1 MNKKILG
8 IKVSTIFTAFVCLM
22 VSLVV
27 WMLVK
32 YNLDLGTDGALILP
46 SLCAL
51 LRG

>member
-8 IKVSTIFTAFVCLM
+8 IKIGTILTAFVCLI

-32 YNLDLGTDGALILP
+32 YNLDLGADGALILHRLFTP
-46 SLCAL
+46 
-51 LRG
+51 

>member
-8 IKVSTIFTAFVCLM
+8 IKVGTILTAFVCLL

-32 YNLDLGTDGALILP
+32 YNLDLGADGALILP
-46 SLCAL
+46 RLCTL
-51 LRG
+51 FRG